1 MDVPRMCQG
10 LREWLRGCG
19 WLARTAL
26 LLLALVAANALLSWW
41 RPRMDCTAEGR
52 FTLSPAMRSAL
63 SSLRR
68 PVTATLYWSR
78 QVAGVPPSLQSHGAY
93 VASMLEEYARRS
105 GGRLEL
111 RVLEPVPGSAAE
123 QQALADGIV
132 FQQLRADDP
141 SSRFCL
147 GVSFRQLGRPDV
159 SLRQLLPQARNSF
172 EYEVTKALERLR
184 GDRSLV
190 IAVLSDLPLFGGVD
204 MERQRQLPEW
214 AVVGALREANCEL
227 RPLAAPAAEAGL
239 ALDADVEVLL
249 LVQPPALSEASLRSL
264 DAFVQRGGRLLAF
277 LDPACWTRMR
287 QHGSGSG
294 SGSVGICSSELG
306 SLLKAWGVTFE
317 TGRTVLDR
325 RLATIVANR
334 RGVPENH
341 VEWLTLAS
349 GQMNVEDGVTA
360 YLQRVELFYAGAF
373 AWETLP
379 GVSVTALLSST
390 SECQLS
396 ETGRAFRHQ
405 SLLERD
411 YRAGG
416 VASALAVSV
425 EGRLPSAFGG
435 GTSPAGTRCILVG
448 DADCLQDTFIAERRT
463 DNLQLLLNCLDA
475 LRPDGAEM
483 MALRNRSFVQRGL
496 TRLDERAEAARRQFQ
511 ERLEAAQQERGRLQ
525 EELKALES
533 RGGQTLND
541 AEGARV
547 RDIHGRLLAA
557 ERSLRALQVA
567 SGQALERHRQRIVLL
582 NLLAGPG
589 VLLLLLLGPRC
600 CRALRGAWG
609 RDRRPVVAAL
619 GVSLAVVALGA
630 WWCLRGV
637 SAVDESSA
645 ALVVTGDVRRARL
658 LPSGLS
664 RDTLCRVSFRGGRGG
679 DFSLVR
685 EGGTWGVQERGGFP
699 VSVGQLNQLVESLNV
714 CEGEVLSL
722 SGEELEAVGLSP
734 AVCEVVFAYGDG
746 SCRSVRFGGWRRD
759 YRGEPQGRYVS
770 SGEEVPSMLTDYLF
784 RQVGLPV
791 THWLDRSLPGWS
803 ANTKRVARVSEFK
816 ELGWCLEQRP
826 GGYEVQGRVPRGRS
840 VSAPVVQNIVDSFR
854 RMAVLDV
861 TREVADFRQEVM
873 LEVIGEDDVVYR
885 YVLGHAGER
894 WYARLTEARSA
905 VAPELA
911 RRLSRQYGGFWLEI
925 DGRLGVAFRRTRL
938 ELFGASAS
946 RGRE

>member
-1 MDVPRMCQG
+1 MWQG
-10 LREWLRGCG
+10 VRSWLGGRG
-19 WLARTAL
+19 WLVRTAL
-26 LLLALVAANALLSWW
+26 LALALVAANALLSWW
-41 RPRMDCTAEGR
+41 RPRLDFTSEGR
-52 FTLSPAMRSAL
+52 FTLSQAMRSAL
-63 SSLRR
+63 SSLGR

-105 GGRLEL
+105 GGKLEL

-123 QQALADGIV
+123 QQALADGMV
-132 FQQLRADDP
+132 FRQLRADDL

-184 GDRSLV
+184 GDRSMV
-190 IAVLSDLPLFGGVD
+190 VAVLSELPLFGGVD

-214 AVVGALREANCEL
+214 GVVGALREANCEL
-227 RPLAAPAAEAGL
+227 RPLEAPVAGAGL

-249 LVQPPALSEASLRSL
+249 LVQPPPLSEASLRSL

-287 QHGSGSG
+287 QQG

-306 SLLKAWGVTFE
+306 PLLKAWGVTFE

-341 VEWLTLAS
+341 VEWLTLTSA
-349 GQMNVEDGVTA
+349 QMSAEDVVTA

-373 AWETLP
+373 TWEARE
-379 GVSVTALLSST
+379 GVSVSALLSST

-396 ETGRAFRHQ
+396 ETARAFRHQ

-435 GTSPAGTRCILVG
+435 GTSPDGTRCILVG
-448 DADCLQDTFIAERRT
+448 DADCLQDTFTAERRT

-475 LRPDGAEM
+475 LRPDGADM

-496 TRLDERAEAARRQFQ
+496 TRLDERAEAARRLFQ
-511 ERLEAAQQERGRLQ
+511 ERLEVAQQERGRLQ
-525 EELKALES
+525 EELKALEG
-533 RGGQTLND
+533 RGGQTLSD

-600 CRALRGAWG
+600 WRSLRGAWG
-609 RDRRPVVAAL
+609 MGRRLTVAA
-619 GVSLAVVALGA
+619 VAVALAVVSLGV
-630 WWCLRGV
+630 WWFLRGV
-637 SAVDESSA
+637 SDLDESA
-645 ALVVTGDVRRARL
+645 AVSVVSGDVRRVRL
-658 LPSGLS
+658 LASGLS
-664 RDTLCRVSFRGGRGG
+664 RDTLSRVSFRGVRGG

-685 EGGTWGVQERGGFP
+685 GEGGAWGVQERGGFP

-714 CEGEVLSL
+714 CEGEPLSL
-722 SGEELEAVGLSP
+722 SGEELSAVGLSP
-734 AVCEVVFAYGDG
+734 AVCEVVFSYGDG
-746 SCRSVRFGGWRRD
+746 SSRRVRFGGWRRD
-759 YRGEPQGRYVS
+759 YSGEPQGRYVS
-770 SGEEVPSMLTDYLF
+770 SEEVPSMLTDYLF
-784 RQVGLPV
+784 RQVGQPM
-791 THWLDRSLPGWS
+791 THWLDRSLPGWT
-803 ANTKRVARVSEFK
+803 AGAKRVARVSEFK

-840 VSAPVVQNIVDSFR
+840 VSAPVVQNVVDSFR

-885 YVLGHAGER
+885 YALGHAGER
-894 WYARLTEARSA
+894 WYARLMSARSA
-905 VAPELA
+905 VAPERA
-911 RRLSRQYGGFWLEI
+911 ERLLRQYGGFWLEI

-938 ELFGASAS
+938 ELFGADAPR

>member
-1 MDVPRMCQG
+1 MDMTRMWHG
-10 LREWLRGCG
+10 LRSWLRERGR
-19 WLARTAL
+19 LARTV
-26 LLLALVAANALLSWW
+26 LLALVLVAANALLSWW
-41 RPRMDCTAEGR
+41 RPRLDFTSEGR
-52 FTLSPAMRSAL
+52 FTLSQAMRSAL
-63 SSLRR
+63 SSLGR

-105 GGRLEL
+105 GGKLEL
-111 RVLEPVPGSAAE
+111 RVLDPVPGSAAE
-123 QQALADGIV
+123 QRALEDGIV
-132 FQQLRADDP
+132 FRQLRADDP

-190 IAVLSDLPLFGGVD
+190 VAVLSDLPLFGGVD

-227 RPLAAPAAEAGL
+227 RPLAAPLAGAGL

-287 QHGSGSG
+287 QQG

-306 SLLKAWGVTFE
+306 PLLKAWGVTFE

-341 VEWLTLAS
+341 VEWLTLGT
-349 GQMNVEDGVTA
+349 GQMNAEDGVTA
-360 YLQRVELFYAGAF
+360 YLQHVELFYAGAF
-373 AWETLP
+373 AWEARP
-379 GVSVTALLSST
+379 GVSVSALLSST

-396 ETGRAFRHQ
+396 ETARAFRHQ

-435 GTSPAGTRCILVG
+435 GTSPEGTRCILVG
-448 DADCLQDTFIAERRT
+448 DADCLQDTFLAERRT

-496 TRLDERAEAARRQFQ
+496 TRLDARTEEARRQFQ

-525 EELKALES
+525 EELAALES
-533 RGGQTLND
+533 RGGQTLSD

-600 CRALRGAWG
+600 WRALCGVWG
-609 RDRRPVVAAL
+609 RGRRPAVAL
-619 GVSLAVVALGA
+619 SVSLAVVALVA
-630 WWCLRGV
+630 WRCLRGMSV
-637 SAVDESSA
+637 VDESSA
-645 ALVVTGDVRRARL
+645 ASVVTGDVRRARL

-664 RDTLCRVSFRGGRGG
+664 RDTLCRVSFRGVRGG

-685 EGGTWGVQERGGFP
+685 EGGSWGVQERGGFP

-722 SGEELEAVGLSP
+722 SCEELGAVGLSP
-734 AVCEVVFAYGDG
+734 AVCEVAFTYEDG

-759 YRGEPQGRYVS
+759 YRGEPQGRYLS
-770 SGEEVPSMLTDYLF
+770 SGEVPSMLTDYLF

-791 THWLDRSLPGWS
+791 THWLNRSLPGWS

-861 TREVADFRQEVM
+861 TREVTDFRQEVM

-911 RRLSRQYGGFWLEI
+911 RRLSWQYGGFWLEI

-938 ELFGASAS
+938 ELFGASAA